1 LDESEDWATMEMIDL
16 RSDTVTKPTREMRLA
31 MFNAEV
37 GDDGY
42 GEDPTVRKLEELAA
56 QVTGKEEGMYV
67 ASGTMGNQAA
77 VMVHTRKCD
86 TVICEASAH
95 IYGSEAGAIAGL
107 SGAQPLPVAGVHGK
121 LVPEMIEDLIKSDK
135 KRNVSRTALI
145 AVENT
150 HNRAGGTYY
159 TPAELEAIKRLA
171 GKYSVPLHMDGARIF
186 NAAVAQGIAVATL
199 AQHADSMQFCLSK
212 GLGAPVGS
220 LVVGTRDFIFQ
231 ARRARSVL
239 GGAMRQAGILAAAGI
254 VALTTM
260 VERLA
265 EDHVHARILG
275 EAVANTKVKID
286 LSSVQTNIVIF
297 DVSPLGMKAAEFIDE
312 LKGSNIKASE
322 YGKYLVRLVT
332 HKDVSR
338 ADIDYAVGVLA
349 KQCNR
354 QKTSQTHA

>member
-1 LDESEDWATMEMIDL
+1 MQMIDL
-16 RSDTVTKPTREMRLA
+16 RSDTVTKPTPEMRLA

-56 QVTGKEEGMYV
+56 HMTGKEEGMFV
-67 ASGTMGNQAA
+67 ASGTMGNQASI
-77 VMVHTRKCD
+77 MTHTRKCD

-95 IYGSEAGAIAGL
+95 IYGSEAGAIAGV
-107 SGAQPLPVAGVHGK
+107 SGAQPLPVAAVHGK
-121 LVPEMIEDLIKSDK
+121 LTPALIEDLIKSDQ

-159 TPAELEAIKRLA
+159 TPAELAAIKRLA
-171 GKYSVPLHMDGARIF
+171 ERYSVPVHMDGARIF
-186 NAAVAQGIAVATL
+186 NAAVAQGIAVAAL

-220 LVVGTRDFIFQ
+220 LVVGSRDFIFQ

-265 EDHVHARILG
+265 EDHRHARMLG

-286 LSSVQTNIVIF
+286 IATVQTNIVIF
-297 DVSPLGMKAAEFIDE
+297 DVSPLGMKAAEFIDG
-312 LKGSNIKASE
+312 LKASNIKASE

-349 KQCNR
+349 KLCNR
-354 QKTSQTHA
+354 PKSTQTHA

>member
-1 LDESEDWATMEMIDL
+1 MEMIDL
-16 RSDTVTKPTREMRLA
+16 RSDTVTKPTPEMRLA

-42 GEDPTVRKLEELAA
+42 GEDPTVRKLEQLAA
-56 QVTGKEEGMYV
+56 EMTGKDEAMFV
-67 ASGTMGNQAA
+67 ASGTMGNQASI
-77 VMVHTRKCD
+77 MVHTKKCD

-121 LVPEMIEDLIKSDK
+121 LTPELIEDLIRSDQ

-171 GKYSVPLHMDGARIF
+171 EKHSVPLHMDGARIF

-199 AQHADSMQFCLSK
+199 AQYADSMQFCLSK
-212 GLGAPVGS
+212 GLAAPVGS

-239 GGAMRQAGILAAAGI
+239 GGSMRQAGILAAAGI

-265 EDHVHARILG
+265 EDHRHARLLA

-312 LKGSNIKASE
+312 LKGSHIRASE

-338 ADIDYAVGVLA
+338 ANVDYAVGVLA

-354 QKTSQTHA
+354 QKATHA

>member
-1 LDESEDWATMEMIDL
+1 MTIKMIDL
-16 RSDTVTKPTREMRLA
+16 RSGTVTKPTQEMRLA

-42 GEDPTVRKLEELAA
+42 GEDPTVRRLEELAA
-56 QVTGKEEGMYV
+56 QITGKEAGV
-67 ASGTMGNQAA
+67 FLASGTMGNQADI
-77 VMVHTRKCD
+77 MVHTRKCD

-95 IYGSEAGAIAGL
+95 VYGSEAGAVAGL

-121 LVPEMIEDLIKSDK
+121 LTPELIDDLIKCDQ

-145 AVENT
+145 EVENT

-159 TPAELEAIKRLA
+159 TPAELEAIKKLA
-171 GKYSVPLHMDGARIF
+171 SKYSLPVHMDGARIF
-186 NAAVAQGIAVATL
+186 NAAVAQGIPVATL

-220 LVVGTRDFIFQ
+220 LLVGPRDFIFQ

-254 VALTTM
+254 VALMTM

-265 EDHVHARILG
+265 EDHLHARILG

-286 LSSVQTNIVIF
+286 LSTVQTNIVIF
-297 DVSPLGMKAAEFIDE
+297 DVSPLGMKAAEFIEE
-312 LKGSNIKASE
+312 LKGDNIKASE

-338 ADIDYAVGVLA
+338 ADIDYAVSVLA
-349 KQCNR
+349 RLGNR
-354 QKTSQTHA
+354 LKPAPANA

>member
-1 LDESEDWATMEMIDL
+1 MEIIDL
-16 RSDTVTKPTREMRLA
+16 RSDSVTKPTHGMRVA

-42 GEDPTVRKLEELAA
+42 GEDPTVNKLEELAA
-56 QVTGKEEGMYV
+56 QIAGKEEGMFV
-67 ASGTMGNQAA
+67 VSGTMANQVA
-77 VMVHTRKCD
+77 VMVYARKCE
-86 TVICEASAH
+86 TVICDASAH
-95 IYGSEAGAIAGL
+95 ICGSEGGAMAGL

-121 LVPEMIEDLIKSDK
+121 LTPEMIEDLIKSD
-135 KRNVSRTALI
+135 RQRIVSRTALI
-145 AVENT
+145 EVENT
-150 HNRAGGTYY
+150 HNRGGGTYY
-159 TPAELEAIKRLA
+159 TPAELETIKRLA
-171 GKYSVPLHMDGARIF
+171 SQYSVPVYMDGARIF

-199 AQHADSMQFCLSK
+199 AQYADSMQFCLSK

-220 LVVGTRDFIFQ
+220 LLVGTRDFIFQ

-239 GGAMRQAGILAAAGI
+239 GGAMRQAGILAAAGV

-265 EDHVHARILG
+265 EDHMHARILS
-275 EAVANTKVKID
+275 EAVANTKAKID
-286 LSSVQTNIVIF
+286 LSTVQTNIVLF
-297 DVSPLGMKAAEFIDE
+297 DVSPLGMKAAEFIEE
-312 LKGSNIKASE
+312 LKKNNIRASE

-338 ADIDYAVGVLA
+338 AQIDYTVGVLA
-349 KQCNR
+349 KLGNR

>member
-1 LDESEDWATMEMIDL
+1 MEMIDL
-16 RSDTVTKPTREMRLA
+16 RSDTVTKPSREMRLA

-77 VMVHTRKCD
+77 IMVHTRKCD
-86 TVICEASAH
+86 TVICEATAH
-95 IYGSEAGAIAGL
+95 IYGAEAGAISGL
-107 SGAQPLPVAGVHGK
+107 SGAQPLPVAAVHGK
-121 LVPEMIEDLIKSDK
+121 LKPEMIEDLIKSDK

-159 TPAELEAIKRLA
+159 TPAELEAVKRLA
-171 GKYSVPLHMDGARIF
+171 SKYSVPVHMDGARIF
-186 NAAVAQGIAVATL
+186 NAAVAQGIAVSTL

-265 EDHVHARILG
+265 EDHVHARILA

-286 LSSVQTNIVIF
+286 LASVQTNIVIF